1 MKFGILAATA
11 ALLLTTVPAMAD
23 GMLGDPYAY
32 LTRLQ
37 WGMASMPEG
46 VYPLASRSVASD
58 TQLGQV
64 VTKHAAPASA
74 SQSTGNTQ

>member
-1 MKFGILAATA
+1 MKLGILAAATA
-11 ALLLTTVPAMAD
+11 IVLTAVPAMAD

-46 VYPLASRSVASD
+46 VYPLASKPTASD
-58 TQLGQV
+58 SQVAQV
-64 VTKHAAPASA
+64 VRNQAPPAPTSR
-74 SQSTGNTQ
+74 